1 LLAIAGAAALLIA
14 VLAALSG
21 GTPRTVAA
29 TGDTVTI
36 SGVAYAFFGI
46 DDHAP
51 GAVVRVDEFPELSA
65 PVAIDG
71 SYSIEVPDNENVT
84 LYIDPPAT
92 YVKTYLQTFHTSGA
106 DIEKAHFQMPREWH
120 YNAFS
125 ALLEIPRDRDG
136 ALKDCVIVSTFSIHE
151 ARDATTF
158 DPGFKDVYPHGLP
171 DSTATITPR
180 LGNTKGATFFD
191 FEPLILPNPDR
202 TSSSLDGGVLWTEVP
217 PGYYWL
223 EPEHPTERL
232 APFLAHCEN
241 GRVINASPPWGFY
254 ELKPGQEPDPAVMAS
269 APDTSIDARV
279 ARRAIAQRRGRSR
292 SVKLE
297 LFANEPL
304 TAKLVIRRGS
314 SVLGSSKSLSL
325 KSGRRTVSAPIR
337 AGVRR
342 GAARATLTLSDAA
355 GNRMSASRSVRLPR

>member
-1 LLAIAGAAALLIA
+1 MAVAGLVALLLAVVAALA
-14 VLAALSG
+14 G
-21 GTPRTVAA
+21 GPGKTVAA
-29 TGDTVTI
+29 TGDTVHI
-36 SGVAYAFFGI
+36 RGVAYAFFGI

-51 GAVVRVDEFPELSA
+51 GAVIRVDEFPELSA
-65 PVAIDG
+65 PVALDG
-71 SYSIEVPDNENVT
+71 SYEIQVPDDENVT

-92 YVKTYLQTFHTSGA
+92 YVRTYLQTFHTSGE
-106 DIEKAHFQMPREWH
+106 DIENAHFQMPREWH

-136 ALKDCVIVSTFSIHE
+136 ALEDCVVVSTFSIHE

-180 LGNTKGATFFD
+180 PGATKGATYFD

-202 TSSSLDGGVLWTEVP
+202 TSSSVDGGVLFTEVP

-254 ELKPGQEPDPAVMAS
+254 ELKPGQDPDPAVMAA
-269 APDTSIDARV
+269 APDESVDATV
-279 ARRAIAQRRGRSR
+279 ARRATAVRNGKARTVRLG
-292 SVKLE
+292 LT
-297 LFANEPL
+297 AGEPL
-304 TAKLVIRRGS
+304 TAKLVVKRGNA
-314 SVLGSSKSLSL
+314 VLGASRPLPL
-325 KSGRRTVSAPIR
+325 KAGKRTVSVPL
-337 AGVRR
+337 RR
-342 GAARATLTLSDAA
+342 GATGGRSTVTLTLSDGS
-355 GNRMSASRSVRLPR
+355 GNRMFVTRTIRIPR